1 MTVYRTR
8 FVGLQVGGK
17 KGKVLSQ
24 GRLNDTT
31 RSMPNSPA
39 LSGAGSPSLG
49 PTSVPTSQ
57 SITEQAKAN
66 RKAIVHLLAVRP
78 MTEQQLRERAD
89 DLSDSEF
96 KQALNKVADKVS
108 NGQQYELF
116 KSYYK
121 ELDVWTFNYD
131 TEEDRQK
138 AIDNAI
144 KQYDRLRIAPNDDEW
159 ERLKPFEQR
168 GDGQSLSQVQSRIA
182 QRPIPRTP
190 KISVSN
196 ADSGRDT
203 PGHDSEA
210 PGNKSLSKLK
220 KDAINRASSQ
230 PPSSIKTKRVSEK
243 EAQSKRL
250 LSAKPKPVVA
260 PAPKK
265 DTLSK
270 SNAPKPLSSQF
281 VTESDDE
288 EATVA
293 AAAPPKPVS
302 KKPVSAPKRAREE
315 ESTSDSSQ
323 PLSKKVRASNG
334 KPAEPVR
341 DNTNKNYS
349 HSSSS
354 TNRPTKG
361 TSPQKSS
368 PLASS
373 PPTNASD
380 FASSGGSCAASDS
393 STPRHHSN
401 FGSKGIRSPVHKR
414 NASTSSLSTTSS
426 ASSTASYNKVD
437 AATLQ
442 IAANFRVFYPKY
454 AVLHKELSKLREE
467 DRDQKKVDHLLDMH
481 ERLVEMKTKI
491 KQAALRMAH

>member
-1 MTVYRTR
+1 
-8 FVGLQVGGK
+8 
-17 KGKVLSQ
+17 
-24 GRLNDTT
+24 
-31 RSMPNSPA
+31 MPSSPA
-39 LSGAGSPSLG
+39 LSGVGSPSSG
-49 PTSVPTSQ
+49 PTSVVTTQ
-57 SITEQAKAN
+57 SITEQAKAK

-78 MTEQQLRERAD
+78 MTEEQLRERAD

-96 KQALNKVADKVS
+96 KQALNKVADKVP
-108 NGQQYELF
+108 NGQEYELF

-138 AIDNAI
+138 AIDNAV

-168 GDGQSLSQVQSRIA
+168 GDGQSLSQVHSRIA
-182 QRPIPRTP
+182 AGPIPRTP
-190 KISVSN
+190 KINISN

-210 PGNKSLSKLK
+210 PANKSLSKLK
-220 KDAINRASSQ
+220 KDAISRSASQ
-230 PPSSIKTKRVSEK
+230 PPLASTGNKVKRVSEK

-250 LSAKPKPVVA
+250 LSTKPKPVTTPTQKMEAV
-260 PAPKK
+260 
-265 DTLSK
+265 TK
-270 SNAPKPLSSQF
+270 STTAAKPLSSQF
-281 VTESDDE
+281 VTQSDDE
-288 EATVA
+288 EAAISSVA
-293 AAAPPKPVS
+293 APKPAP
-302 KKPVSAPKRAREE
+302 KKPVPAPKRAREE

-341 DNTNKNYS
+341 ESKNIS
-349 HSSSS
+349 QTSSSS
-354 TNRPTKG
+354 SRTKG

-393 STPRHHSN
+393 STPRHHTN
-401 FGSKGIRSPVHKR
+401 FGSKGVRSPVHKR

-442 IAANFRVFYPKY
+442 TAANFRVFYPKY
-454 AVLHKELSKLREE
+454 AALHKELSKLREE
-467 DRDQKKVDHLLDMH
+467 DRDQKKVDQLIDMH